1 MSKLKALLELKLI
14 GWLLILLAT
23 FNVINSDFGFKV
35 GVLLIVVNLLCQR
48 FGWSCPLC
56 TNKCKKEQ

>member
-1 MSKLKALLELKLI
+1 MSKLKELLNLRLI

-35 GVLLIVVNLLCQR
+35 GVLLIVGNLLCQT
-48 FGWSCPLC
+48 FGFNCPLC
-56 TNKCKKEQ
+56 TTKCKK